1 MFNIDPVFSSPDFTV
16 TVTGG
21 SFEENAQMATAIGH
35 AMRICGFNNAQIDPS
50 LATVP
55 ENYNSVDVLNS
66 IRNLNPDLFES
77 CFQVTGQCE
86 QAPALGFAPQAMMP
100 TQQFPMPGYFQF

>member
-1 MFNIDPVFSSPDFTV
+1 MFNVDQVFARPDFSV

-35 AMRICGFNNAQIDPS
+35 AMRICGFNNAQIDPA

-55 ENYNSVDVLNS
+55 EHYNSAEVLNS
-66 IRNLNPDLFES
+66 IRALNPDLFES
-77 CFQVTGQCE
+77 SFQVTGQCE
-86 QAPALGFAPQAMMP
+86 QPQAVGYGYP
-100 TQQFPMPGYFQF
+100 VFTGVGQFPTYPMF